1 MSAYTK
7 THSIAGK
14 TVFVRVDFNVP
25 LSKDGKRTITDDTR
39 IVKALPTINLLTQQ
53 GAKVVL
59 VTHLGKPKGP
69 DPKLT
74 LDPVAARL
82 SELVGKKVTKVDEVV
97 GESVK
102 KAVGAMK
109 NGDIVLLENVRFN
122 PGETK
127 NKPEFVKQL
136 VDCIHP
142 DIYVNDAFG
151 TAHRAHASTVGVTA
165 YTKVNLSGLLMD
177 KELKFLY
184 GAIDNP
190 KRPLAAIVGGAKV
203 STKLPVL
210 ESLIDKCDKLLVG
223 GGMMFTFYKAM
234 GKNIG
239 KSIVENDQLD
249 LALKLMDKAKTK
261 GIEFMLPVDTVVTDS
276 LDKQAVIKTVDVDHI
291 PSDCLGADIGPKT
304 IAAFQKTLEDA
315 NTIVWNGPMGIFE
328 QKNFAAG
335 TMAIAK
341 TLAERSDK
349 GAITIVGGG
358 DSVSAINKSGVAN
371 KITHISTG
379 GGASL
384 EVLEGKILPGVAA
397 LTDA

>member
-1 MSAYTK
+1 
-7 THSIAGK
+7 
-14 TVFVRVDFNVP
+14 
-25 LSKDGKRTITDDTR
+25 
-39 IVKALPTINLLTQQ
+39 
-53 GAKVVL
+53 

>member
-1 MSAYTK
+1 M
-7 THSIAGK
+7 
-14 TVFVRVDFNVP
+14 
-25 LSKDGKRTITDDTR
+25 
-39 IVKALPTINLLTQQ
+39 
-53 GAKVVL
+53 
-59 VTHLGKPKGP
+59 THLGKPKGP

-127 NKPEFVKQL
+127 NKLEFVKQL